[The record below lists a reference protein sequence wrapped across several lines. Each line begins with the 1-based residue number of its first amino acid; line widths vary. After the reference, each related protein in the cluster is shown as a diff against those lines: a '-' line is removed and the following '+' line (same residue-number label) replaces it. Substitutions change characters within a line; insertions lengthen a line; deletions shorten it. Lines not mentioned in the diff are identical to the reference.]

1 MVEIQIQISNFKLSI
16 LCRMYKDKY
25 EVQLLNLDSNENA

>member
-16 LCRMYKDKY
+16 LYRMYKVKR
-25 EVQLLNLDSNENA
+25 ELQLLNLDSNGNT